1 METIARKWGNSIGI
15 RLPKVLA
22 KELKIDDGVR
32 IEMEIE
38 NDRIL
43 LKPKHKSP
51 RLDKLL
57 MQVTDDNKH
66 KEIPTGDPKGNEIW

>member
-15 RLPKVLA
+15 RLPKVFA

-32 IEMEIE
+32 IDMHIE
-38 NDRIL
+38 NGRIFL
-43 LKPKHKSP
+43 QPKTL

-57 MQVTDDNKH
+57 SQVTDQNKH
-66 KEIPTGDPKGNEIW
+66 GEISTGKPKGNEIW